1 MLEKIL
7 LNLIIPNQLSN
18 LVTGMKTFLQ
28 LIDLEKSYLWYSV
41 SVIGGLYKAMKLRD
55 RVGETIDNEKI
66 NELQKE
72 AQQIHTKDKYFK
84 KNETAEENI

>member
-1 MLEKIL
+1 M
-7 LNLIIPNQLSN
+7 
-18 LVTGMKTFLQ
+18 
-28 LIDLEKSYLWYSV
+28 
-41 SVIGGLYKAMKLRD
+41 IGGLYKAMKLRD

-84 KNETAEENI
+84 KNEIAEENI